1 MKILIMGLSGSGKS
15 ELAKEL
21 HSLFQEHEI
30 SSARINGDEVREVH
44 KDWDF
49 SPEGR
54 IRQAERMARLAK
66 KSEAQFVIADFIAP
80 TKEIRDIFNP
90 DMLIWLDTIKASK
103 YTNTDVVFQNP
114 RNYDFKINKK
124 NAKIEALKIFKYL
137 KGTKYEKSF
146 N

>member
-21 HSLFQEHEI
+21 HSLFQEHNI
-30 SSARINGDEVREVH
+30 LSVRINGDEVRESY

-54 IRQAERMARLAK
+54 LRQAQRMARLAK

-80 TKEIRDIFNP
+80 TKETRDIFNA
-90 DMLIWLDTIKASK
+90 DMLIWLDTIRSSK

-114 RNYDFKINKK
+114 KNYQFKVKKKDSKKWAKTIFDKINKD
-124 NAKIEALKIFKYL
+124 L
-137 KGTKYEKSF
+137 S
-146 N
+146 